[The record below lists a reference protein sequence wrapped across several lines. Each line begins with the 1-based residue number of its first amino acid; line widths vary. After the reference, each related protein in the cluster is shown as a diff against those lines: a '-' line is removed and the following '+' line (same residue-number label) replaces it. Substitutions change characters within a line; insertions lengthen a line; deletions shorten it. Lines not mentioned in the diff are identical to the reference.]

1 VVAFFFSSWRLCV
14 VKYCRRNSRVRN

>member
-14 VKYCRRNSRVRN
+14 VKYCGRNSRVRN